1 MNRAIDTKSGLRDDV
16 EVPDQTSKNFEKKNF
31 KHGKGRHSIFGIPFK
46 IFLNYRQREGE
57 EFQVNGL
64 DQIFKKITEK
74 IFP

>member
-16 EVPDQTSKNFEKKNF
+16 EVPDQTSKNFEKKFSNM
-31 KHGKGRHSIFGIPFK
+31 GKEGIVYLGYH
-46 IFLNYRQREGE
+46 FLNYRQREGE

-64 DQIFKKITEK
+64 DQIFKKITEN